1 MKYKNESTVLAKY
14 KEQNGNP
21 YVEALPEPLSKEEF
35 NGLIRSELPS
45 VCGLGKLSSQERRAK
60 MMELNKW
67 FQEIDYMYVIYDMIY
82 RAMTA
87 TYQSKSI
94 LDSIRQ
100 LNALYMDFRTGLER
114 ALPFSTQA
122 YSGAILGVPGIG
134 KTSTVRRCLNLI
146 PQVIVHEKY
155 QEKEFYTKQINY
167 LMVECPSDC
176 SVKTLVFNILA
187 AIDNAIGS
195 DYFTQ
200 VTKQGSITVSALTT
214 KLKIICLNHRVG
226 VIVIDEI
233 QNAVQTAVKAKRTK
247 PLIKFLVELT
257 NETATSLIFCGT
269 LEAEELFSQKEHL
282 KRRTRGLRLLPLKYD
297 ITYRRFITELWKYQ
311 VTLNESPL
319 TEKLMRQ
326 IYDLTAGI
334 PAYVVKI
341 VQEAQIQAILTG
353 TEKVTYETLKQ
364 AVLLLGIDVPKY
376 YACNGTSISDFT
388 VREVELEEFES
399 ENEYGMDLQAEVD
412 ETTIAETEAEALEP
426 VRRSFATRRGRPEA
440 KRDTSDLIV
449 LWNNE
454 KDLLSKLE
462 ALELLERRHVSC

>member
-1 MKYKNESTVLAKY
+1 MRYDNEFTVSAEY
-14 KEQNGNP
+14 RTQNGNP
-21 YVEALPEPLSKEEF
+21 YVEALPEPFSKEEF
-35 NGLIRSELPS
+35 NRRIRSEMPS
-45 VCGLGKLSSQERRAK
+45 VYGLNKLSAQERRAK
-60 MMELNKW
+60 TMELNQW
-67 FQEIDYMYVIYDMIY
+67 FQEMDYMYVIYDMIY

-87 TYQSKSI
+87 TYQSKTI
-94 LDSIRQ
+94 VDSIRQ
-100 LNALYMDFRTGLER
+100 LNALYKDFRTGRESV
-114 ALPFSTQA
+114 LPFSTQA
-122 YSGAILGVPGIG
+122 FSGAILGVPGIG

-155 QEKEFYTKQINY
+155 QDKEFYTKQINY

-200 VTKQGSITVSALTT
+200 VTKQGSIAVSALTT

-233 QNAVQTAVKAKRTK
+233 QNAVQTAMKTKRTK

-257 NETATSLIFCGT
+257 NETATSLLFCGT
-269 LEAEELFSQKEHL
+269 LEAEELFSQQEHL

-319 TEKLMRQ
+319 TEKLMKQ
-326 IYDLTAGI
+326 IYDLSAGI
-334 PAYVVKI
+334 PAYIVRV
-341 VQEAQIQAILTG
+341 VQEAQIQAILSG
-353 TEKVTYETLKQ
+353 AEKVTYETLKR
-364 AVLLLGIDVPKY
+364 AVSLLGIDVPRY
-376 YACNGTSISDFT
+376 YACNGTSISDFA
-388 VREVELEEFES
+388 VREVEVDEFES
-399 ENEYGMDLQAEVD
+399 VTELDLSAESDEDLDAEPEAEV
-412 ETTIAETEAEALEP
+412 LEP
-426 VRRSFATRRGRPEA
+426 VRRSFATRRGRPET

-449 LWNNE
+449 LWSNE
-454 KDLLSKLE
+454 KDLVSKLE
-462 ALELLERRHVSC
+462 SLELLERRYVQC